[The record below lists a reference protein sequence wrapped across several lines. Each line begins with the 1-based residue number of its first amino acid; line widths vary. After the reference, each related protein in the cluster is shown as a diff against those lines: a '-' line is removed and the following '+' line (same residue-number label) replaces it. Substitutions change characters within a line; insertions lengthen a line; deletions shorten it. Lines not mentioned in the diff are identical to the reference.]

1 MFSVLKSNYVQA
13 ALEVRGFLYFYLDFP
28 KSVILA
34 PKTSRIKSKF
44 FFKCVPQY
52 MPVFKS
58 WQFDLV
64 PSENWEH
71 LAKTLLVQGF
81 PLKLSWQMATSFYLN
96 TPNTGFSCLICVPS
110 TFICYSPNSSAAV
123 FGDEAGKEVIKI
135 KWGQR
140 RPDRKRI
147 HVLTR
152 GDTRALAHSLSFSL
166 HVLRTDH
173 KRTVHNEKAATC
185 KPGKEIS
192 LETESAR
199 TLT

>member
-1 MFSVLKSNYVQA
+1 MFSILKSNYVQA

-28 KSVILA
+28 KSIILA
-34 PKTSRIKSKF
+34 PKTSRIKSIF

-58 WQFDLV
+58 WQLDLV

-71 LAKTLLVQGF
+71 LQDSPSSRISSKTFLTDGNQFLFEHSKHRLL
-81 PLKLSWQMATSFYLN
+81 LS
-96 TPNTGFSCLICVPS
+96 CVPS
-110 TFICYSPNSSAAV
+110 KFICYSPNSSAAV
-123 FGDEAGKEVIKI
+123 FRDEAGKEVIKI
-135 KWGQR
+135 KWCQR

-147 HVLTR
+147 HVLTK

-166 HVLRTDH
+166 HVLRKDQ